1 MQESD
6 LDSFY
11 SHHAASGSAVTL
23 IFSDIMYKDFLF
35 LILFLSYFIYL
46 FITIV
51 TDNKIYKKC
60 RNFNLGSTLYM

>member
-23 IFSDIMYKDFLF
+23 IFYDIMYKLRLF
-35 LILFLSYFIYL
+35 VFNFIFILIHLFIYYHCNRQQD
-46 FITIV
+46 IEEA
-51 TDNKIYKKC
+51 
-60 RNFNLGSTLYM
+60 